1 MKQLKYFSL
10 CVFFIAFFI
19 SEGYAQI
26 PAENIVV
33 ASEDDGIS
41 HISIS
46 SIYKAS
52 DGYLWIG
59 TIEGLNRFNGRNFK
73 HYTDKLPEN
82 QGLTN
87 NNVRV
92 IDEDK
97 NGNIW
102 VGTTEGLNKYR
113 PKTDDFKS
121 YTFFDDAGSATG
133 YSTILALA
141 PDNNILWVGTS
152 SGLLRFNMATEN
164 YSELN
169 LGDDYEASII
179 FNDIL
184 DLKNDGKYLWIGT
197 KLGLY
202 RYDKNSK
209 KVINFNK
216 SKLFE
221 NEISG
226 KRVNHIRIDS
236 SGSLWLSTNKGISRL
251 KKEGNRYTVENYTVS
266 LNDEAESSVRDFYYT
281 EQINDSTVI
290 TGTIVS
296 GLFSLNLKNKV
307 FKEFRLEGIDN
318 IKTKSHYFDSEHN
331 ILWIGALN
339 TGLIKINPGRKPFTS
354 KVFYDRTDRLSSF
367 FIFCEDKDNSDIIW
381 AGTTTGLLRY
391 NRKTQQFSTY
401 YISFNN
407 DIGYTIRALQDN
419 GKGKLYIGTHDKGLY
434 VFDKNSGNVLKHK
447 FSLENPE
454 YGIVH
459 SLLYKDEKLYIGAS
473 NILFV
478 YGETK
483 EDISRYQI
491 NADPEES
498 LQAIFALNQD
508 ELLIGSYA
516 SKISVFNTKQNTITK
531 ISAQPNPND
540 DVNCGGSVIYFSE
553 YKNDKLLLGTY
564 GNGIC
569 VFDKETKTIYK
580 EDSLEV
586 GYNAIYGVIQDENGG
601 LWASSNYGLL
611 HYSKTTDSWI
621 TFRKSDGLQGN
632 EFNIGALLETSD
644 GEIFVGGNNGFNH
657 FYPTDI
663 FVKKEELPLFLEQ
676 LRLFNKV
683 IHPGDSVKGDVII
696 EEALRFCDTLY
707 LSYYHNFI
715 SIRFAAVDFL
725 NPDELQYRYKLEG
738 FNDEWVYTDRKNNTA
753 VFTNLSSGKYTFI
766 VQAKS
771 KFSDYK
777 DNQTQLYII
786 VKPPF
791 WQTPIFYFLLVLTLV
806 LLSVGYVKLRER
818 KLRIEKKKLEQLVDL
833 RTVEIRQARNDFE
846 LEKEFAD
853 AIIEISPEGIAVFD
867 IHGVFMRV
875 NPALCRILNYSAS
888 ELVGTNIRELT
899 PPEWAKQL
907 KEDID
912 EVNKGASVVLETEM
926 VRKDG
931 THIDIRLSSA
941 RIADT
946 ALVAVITDISER
958 KIAEYKAEQYRAELE
973 KQVRERT
980 NDYKKAKEKAETA
993 DQLKTAFLAN
1003 MSHEIRTP
1011 LNAILGFAQ
1020 LLNDDDISKKQIAN
1034 YTDLIQRGGNSLL
1047 HLINDIIDLAK
1058 IESNQLTIEK
1068 EDFSVNEL
1076 TDEVFQ
1082 MFLNAKENL
1091 QNGEVD
1097 LRMHIPAHDVVLYSD
1112 RDRIKQVLINLLNN
1126 ANKFTDSGH
1135 IEIGYEQI
1143 IIKGKVFLNFYVQDT
1158 GSGIPQDKLEKIFS
1172 RFTKFDK
1179 KSTRVLKGAGLGL
1192 AISKRIVE
1200 LLGGHIGVDSEQD
1213 KGSVFHFTIPL

>member
-1 MKQLKYFSL
+1 MNLLKHLYLIVVFA
-10 CVFFIAFFI
+10 VFFAA
-19 SEGYAQI
+19 EALAQI
-26 PAENIVV
+26 ASENIVV
-33 ASEDDGIS
+33 AAEEDGIS
-41 HISIS
+41 HVSIS
-46 SIYKAS
+46 TIYKAS
-52 DGYLWIG
+52 DGYLWVG
-59 TIEGLNRFNGRNFK
+59 TIEGLNRFNGRTFK
-73 HYTDKLPEN
+73 HYTDKLPGN
-82 QGLTN
+82 QGLTH
-87 NNVRV
+87 NNVKE
-92 IDEDK
+92 IIEDK
-97 NGNIW
+97 DGNIW
-102 VGTTEGLNKYR
+102 VGTSEGLNKYR

-121 YTFFDDAGSATG
+121 YTFFDDAGSTTG
-133 YSTILALA
+133 YSNISALA
-141 PDNNILWVGTS
+141 ADNNILWVGTS

-164 YSELN
+164 YSELS
-169 LGDDYEASII
+169 LGNVYESSII
-179 FNDIL
+179 FKDIL

-209 KVINFNK
+209 RVVNFNN
-216 SKLFE
+216 SKISE
-221 NEISG
+221 KEING
-226 KRVNHIRIDS
+226 NRINHIRL
-236 SGSLWLSTNKGISRL
+236 GSEGGIWLSTDKGISRL
-251 KKEGNRYTVENYTVS
+251 MRNGKSYSAENYTIS
-266 LNDEAESSVRDFYYT
+266 LNGESESAVRDFYYS

-296 GLFSLNLKNKV
+296 GLFSFDLNTKDFRP
-307 FKEFRLEGIDN
+307 FKLEGIDN
-318 IKTKSHYFDSEHN
+318 IKTKSHYYDSEQN

-339 TGLIKINPGRKPFTS
+339 TGLIKINPGRKPFAPE
-354 KVFYDRTDRLSSF
+354 VFYDRTDRLSSF
-367 FIFCEDKDNSDIIW
+367 FVFCEDKDNSDIVW

-407 DIGYTIRALQDN
+407 DIGYTIRDLQDN

-434 VFDKNSGNVLKHK
+434 VFDKNSGNVSKHK

-454 YGIVH
+454 YGVVH
-459 SLLYKDEKLYIGAS
+459 SLLYMNEHLYIGAS

-478 YGETK
+478 YNETK
-483 EDISRYQI
+483 ESISRHQI
-491 NADPEES
+491 NAVPEES
-498 LQAIFALNQD
+498 LEAIFALNEN
-508 ELLIGSYA
+508 ELIIGSYA
-516 SKISVFNTKQNTITK
+516 SNVSLFNTKQK
-531 ISAQPNPND
+531 SVAQRSIIPSGESD
-540 DVNCGGSVIYFSE
+540 ENCGASVMHFSDYNE
-553 YKNDKLLLGTY
+553 DKLLLGTY

-569 VFDKETKTIYK
+569 IFDKKTKTIYK
-580 EDSLEV
+580 KDSLET
-586 GYNAIYGVIQDENGG
+586 GYNVIYGILQDKKGD
-601 LWASSNYGLL
+601 LWATSNYGLL
-611 HYSKTTDSWI
+611 LYSRITDSWI

-644 GEIFVGGNNGFNH
+644 GEMFVGGNNGFNH
-657 FYPTDI
+657 FYSEDI
-663 FVKKEELPLFLEQ
+663 SVSKEELPLFLEE
-676 LRLFNKV
+676 LRLFNKTV
-683 IHPGDSVKGDVII
+683 HPGDTLKGDVII
-696 EEALRFCDTLY
+696 EKALRFSDTLN
-707 LSYYHNFI
+707 LSYRHNFV
-715 SIRFAAVDFL
+715 SIRFSAVDFL
-725 NPDELQYRYKLEG
+725 NPNELQYRYKLEG
-738 FNDEWVYTDRKNNTA
+738 FNNEWVNIDRKNNTA
-753 VFTNLSSGKYTFI
+753 VFTNLSPGKYTFI

-777 DNQTQLYII
+777 DNQTRLYII

-791 WQTPIFYFLLVLTLV
+791 WKTPLFYFLLILV
-806 LLSVGYVKLRER
+806 LVVLSVGYVKLRER

-875 NPALCRILNYSAS
+875 NPALCSILSYSAS

-912 EVNKGASVVLETEM
+912 KVNKGASVVLETEM

-1020 LLNDDDISKKQIAN
+1020 LLNDEDISKKQIAN

-1058 IESNQLTIEK
+1058 IESNQLPIEK

-1076 TDEVFQ
+1076 TDEAFQ
-1082 MFLNAKENL
+1082 MFLNAKESL
-1091 QNGEVD
+1091 QDGEVD
-1097 LRMHIPAHDVVLYSD
+1097 LRLHIPAHDVILYSD
-1112 RDRIKQVLINLLNN
+1112 RNRIKQVLINLLNN
-1126 ANKFTDSGH
+1126 AHKFTEAGY
-1135 IEIGYEQI
+1135 IEVGYEQTI
-1143 IIKGKVFLNFYVQDT
+1143 INGKVFLKFYVEDT

-1200 LLGGHIGVDSEQD
+1200 LLGGHISVESEPE
-1213 KGSVFHFTIPL
+1213 KGSVFYFTIPL